1 MFKKYSESSVNVP
14 GGLDKS
20 SFQVIQCK
28 RGKTQRKE
36 VTKQTKRC
44 FELYSQ
50 TLRLQ
55 DEKMSSYII
64 PLIASGCFDRTHN
77 VTRRI

>member
-1 MFKKYSESSVNVP
+1 MGHQVVAQPARRNMFKKYSESSVNVP

-36 VTKQTKRC
+36 VTKQTERC
-44 FELYSQ
+44 FEL
-50 TLRLQ
+50 
-55 DEKMSSYII
+55 
-64 PLIASGCFDRTHN
+64 
-77 VTRRI
+77 